1 MFITVIRIVLFFTFV
16 CSVFLAI
23 IEGIADYFNYDMG
36 GMI

>member
-16 CSVFLAI
+16 CSVLMAI

-36 GMI
+36 GVL